1 MFNSP
6 NKYSFKVYLPDFL
19 PTEIKNVFD
28 AYIFNEQTLVYNN
41 TKDLFDSQIK
51 GFEIPDLGLQTVDQT
66 VANGV
71 ISQLEGKSTFDK
83 YGDKRVEVTI
93 KAISGYLNYNIAR
106 YAYLIYS
113 NAKLSETSTGIL
125 DDLRVIFNDADAL
138 FKYEL
143 LYKNVVWLGVTVKTF
158 SYDQTTQQTDD
169 FVLAFEHNG
178 FEVRP
183 IINDKIAASK
193 GLSIVIE

>member
-6 NKYSFKVYLPDFL
+6 NKYSFKVFLPDFL
-19 PTEIKNVFD
+19 PSQVKEVFD
-28 AYIFNEQTLVYNN
+28 AYIFSEQTFVY
-41 TKDLFDSQIK
+41 TKTHDLFESQIK
-51 GFEIPDLGLQTVDQT
+51 GFEIPDLGLQLAEQT
-66 VANGV
+66 TASG
-71 ISQLEGKSTFDK
+71 IASQLQSRNTFDQ

-113 NAKLSETSTGIL
+113 SAKLSDNSTGAL
-125 DDLRVIFNDADAL
+125 DDLRIIFNDADAL

-143 LYKNVVWLGVTVKTF
+143 VYKNVVWLGVTGKAF

-183 IINDKIAASK
+183 IINNKIATSK
-193 GLSIVIE
+193 GLDITIA